1 MAAELE
7 KEELEPKRARELIAR
22 EGAQVLDLRDD
33 DDFAADHIA
42 GAVRPDGEDIDS
54 ALESLEEGQPVVV
67 VCDDGGRSAEVAADL
82 RERGYQAAA
91 VKQGMKGWLGD
102 SMPTIPRDT
111 EEFHGPPSS
120 AP

>member
-1 MAAELE
+1 MAADLE
-7 KEELEPKRARELIAR
+7 EDELEPKRARELIAR

-33 DDFAADHIA
+33 DDFADDHIA

-54 ALESLEEGQPVVV
+54 ALESLDEGQPVVV

-91 VKQGMKGWLGD
+91 VKQGMKGWLGE

-120 AP
+120 TV